1 MLIVRV
7 IRGEV
12 KTFYNV
18 LPTGRLID
26 HLVEEAAIE
35 PPIVITVDL
44 AEGADARR
52 YAGEAAFLADTL
64 VPWARCRWPISTAPE
79 DVIATGTSRRG
90 LAATIAVFERP
101 DAIGMALPLSGSF
114 YWRPEGDEEFEW
126 LTRRF
131 AREPKRD
138 IELYVTAGT
147 LETVVT
153 PTNRG
158 HYQLATARH
167 LRDVLEAKGYDYVY
181 EEFVGVHDEMNWQS
195 ALADALRALLP
206 PR

>member
-1 MLIVRV
+1 MDGLLERLPV
-7 IRGEV
+7 IARDQNGARP
-12 KTFYNV
+12 
-18 LPTGRLID
+18 LALDLDRLARHRD
-26 HLVEEAAIE
+26 LVDQAIE
-35 PPIVITVDL
+35 
-44 AEGADARR
+44 A
-52 YAGEAAFLADTL
+52 
-64 VPWARCRWPISTAPE
+64 
-79 DVIATGTSRRG
+79 
-90 LAATIAVFERP
+90 
-101 DAIGMALPLSGSF
+101 LSGLRGCQVLHSDNV
-114 YWRPEGDEEFEW
+114 RKSVRLVKAGEEFEW

>member
-1 MLIVRV
+1 M
-7 IRGEV
+7 E
-12 KTFYNV
+12 
-18 LPTGRLID
+18 
-26 HLVEEAAIE
+26 
-35 PPIVITVDL
+35 
-44 AEGADARR
+44 
-52 YAGEAAFLADTL
+52 
-64 VPWARCRWPISTAPE
+64 
-79 DVIATGTSRRG
+79 
-90 LAATIAVFERP
+90 
-101 DAIGMALPLSGSF
+101 PLSGSF